1 MYSNLKNTVKNLVD
15 RKKIDW
21 SSFRADKVRDIE
33 RELDNGKISIEDAI
47 GKLKDEFGSDLGRY
61 DYQEIKT
68 ALERR

>member
-61 DYQEIKT
+61 DYQEIKK

>member
-1 MYSNLKNTVKNLVD
+1 MNSNLKNTVKNIAD

-21 SSFRADKVRDIE
+21 SSFRADKVREIE
-33 RELDNGKISIEDAI
+33 RDLDNGKISIDDTI
-47 GKLKDEFGSDLGRY
+47 GRLRAEFGSDLGKY